1 MNKGG
6 GHVASKKN
14 SNRYLKLKSE
24 TTQKTEATKHLNF
37 GVFVF
42 VLILAYL
49 IFIMISFAIKEKVNY
64 TIAELGTLS
73 HSNTFSGLVIRNE
86 SVTTADSAGEIRYF
100 LTEGARVRNTNT
112 VCGVISDADYVALLD
127 SEIFKANQKLDSSDS
142 SFEDSYGY
150 LQNRIKNYVI
160 NQHNK
165 KFNHTYTVRK
175 QLENDISDIRNTVI
189 VQQRSLGLS
198 NSSNIDT
205 LEKELGNSIRMHK
218 ATSSGLVSYII
229 DGMEDITTETFK
241 ISDLNRA
248 PEIQDTV
255 TKSNISMGQPIF
267 KVVDN
272 YLWHIVAE
280 IDPESA
286 KLLENMN
293 YKTIHFVEKNI
304 EIVAKIQVFT
314 EDHKTYIKIE
324 ADRMLNEFLNER
336 FVDFRIIH
344 ENHQG
349 IKIPESAIIRK
360 NFAVIPAQYFGYLN
374 NRYGVYKKV
383 MSEDAP
389 GDSTIDF
396 TSTRLFQK
404 VDDFVYVPTSD
415 TIRIGD
421 VLSFTDPDSM
431 VTTEFII
438 EKTEDLDGVYVVNK
452 GFADFKFIETT
463 YKDIDYRIV
472 APYTP
477 YGVRIYDRI
486 ATEGITTTEYQTI
499 N

>member
-1 MNKGG
+1 M
-6 GHVASKKN
+6 ASKKN
-14 SNRYLKLKSE
+14 SNRYLKLKTE
-24 TTQKTEATKHLNF
+24 TSLKTEATKHLNF

-49 IFIMISFAIKEKVNY
+49 VFIMISFAIKEKVNY

-73 HSNTFSGLVIRNE
+73 NSNTYTGLVIRKE
-86 SVTTADSAGEIRYF
+86 IVTTADSAGDIRYF

-112 VCGVISDADYVALLD
+112 VCGIISDTDYVALLD
-127 SEIFKANQKLDSSDS
+127 EEIFKANQKLDSSDP

-160 NQHNK
+160 NQHSK
-165 KFNHTYTVRK
+165 KFSHTYVVRK

-189 VQQRSLGLS
+189 IQQRSLGLS
-198 NSSNIDT
+198 DSSNIDM
-205 LEKELGNSIRMHK
+205 LESELGNSIRMHK
-218 ATSSGLVSYII
+218 ATSSGLISYII
-229 DGMEDITTETFK
+229 DGMEDITSDSFK
-241 ISDLNRA
+241 ISDLTRT
-248 PEIQDTV
+248 PKIQDTV
-255 TKSNISMGQPIF
+255 TKTTISVGQPIF

-272 YLWHIVAE
+272 YLWHMIAE

-286 KLLENMN
+286 KLLENMK
-293 YKTIHFVEKNI
+293 YKTIHFVEKDI
-304 EIVAKIQVFT
+304 EIVAKIQVFS
-314 EDHKTYIKIE
+314 EDNKTYIKIE

-349 IKIPESAIIRK
+349 IKIPETAIVK
-360 NFAVIPAQYFGYLN
+360 KSFAVIPAQYFGYLN
-374 NRYGVYKKV
+374 NQYGVYKKV
-383 MSEDAP
+383 PSEEVP

-396 TSTRLFQK
+396 TTARLFQK
-404 VDDFVYVPTSD
+404 VDDYVYVPLSD
-415 TIRIGD
+415 TIKVGD
-421 VLSFTDPDSM
+421 VLSYTNPESM
-431 VTTEFII
+431 ATTEFII
-438 EKTEDLDGVYVVNK
+438 DKTEDLEGVYVVNK

>member
-1 MNKGG
+1 M
-6 GHVASKKN
+6 ASKNNK
-14 SNRYLKLKSE
+14 NRYLELKSE
-24 TTQKTEATKHLNF
+24 ASQKTEATKHLNF

-73 HSNTFSGLVIRNE
+73 HSNTFTGLVIRNE
-86 SVTTADSAGEIRYF
+86 RVTTADTAGEIRYF

-112 VCGVISDADYVALLD
+112 VCGIISDTDYVALLD
-127 SEIFKANQKLDSSDS
+127 EEIFKANQNLDSSDA

-165 KFNHTYTVRK
+165 KFDHTYTVRK

-189 VQQRSLGLS
+189 IQQRSLGLS
-198 NSSNIDT
+198 ESTNIDL
-205 LEKELGNSIRMHK
+205 LESELGNNISMHK

-229 DGMEDITTETFK
+229 DGMEDITNESFK
-241 ISDLNRA
+241 TSDLSRT
-248 PEIQDTV
+248 PEIQDTL
-255 TKSNISMGQPIF
+255 TKSNISVGQPIF

-286 KLLENMN
+286 KLLENTN

-314 EDHKTYIKIE
+314 EANKTYINIE

-349 IKIPESAIIRK
+349 IKIPESAIVRK
-360 NFAVIPAQYFGYLN
+360 TFAVIPSQYFGYLGN
-374 NRYGVYKKV
+374 QYGVYKKV
-383 MSEDAP
+383 TSEDVP

-396 TSTRLFQK
+396 TTTRLFLK
-404 VDDFVYVPTSD
+404 VDDFVYVPLSD
-415 TIRIGD
+415 TIQVGD
-421 VLSFTDPDSM
+421 VLSFTDSESM
-431 VTTEFII
+431 HTSEFVID
-438 EKTEDLDGVYVVNK
+438 KTEELDGVYVVNK